1 MNDERLNR
9 GLKYHPYK
17 FHSDELS
24 IIQTSVLEK
33 FFWGEDFSEK
43 PNGYKE
49 VFKGTPRE
57 FLNSCGL
64 ECRRP
69 SDFAFWIAT
78 RHGNQYSTLIIEDYV
93 KWERAQIKYGLKKCW
108 M

>member
-1 MNDERLNR
+1 M
-9 GLKYHPYK
+9 KYHPYK
-17 FHSDELS
+17 FHPDELS
-24 IIQTSVLEK
+24 IIHTAALEK
-33 FFWGEDFSEK
+33 FFWGTSVLDFSEK
-43 PNGYKE
+43 TNGYTE

-69 SDFAFWIAT
+69 SDFAFWIAS
-78 RHGNQYSTLIIEDYV
+78 RYGDYFSTLIVEDYV
-93 KWERAQIKYGLKKCW
+93 LWEKAKIKFNLDKKCS